1 MQFALFDNIRNT
13 EVTNVASVPQRSPF
27 RYPGGKTWI
36 IPRLRRWL
44 SPQIR
49 LEHGLTPIRPVQFIE
64 PFVGGGAVSLT
75 VAAEN
80 LADHVVMVEL
90 DADVASVWQTIL
102 NEEDGRWLAH
112 KIETFDMTWENVER
126 ILAGTDLI
134 LREQA
139 FKTILRNRVN
149 RGGILAPGV
158 GLLKSGEN
166 GKGLRSR
173 WYPVT
178 LKKRIHHIIDIRD
191 RITFIPGDG
200 MATLREYANHPEVAF
215 FIDPPYTVGG
225 KKAGSRL
232 YTHFDLNHEELFDIT
247 SKLRGDFIMTYD
259 NVEDVRALA
268 RRYNFDM
275 EPVLMKSTHHA
286 QMAELLIG
294 RDLEW
299 LRSAITSRAIKAKR
313 RVSRDG

>member
-1 MQFALFDNIRNT
+1 MQFTLFDDIQSQ

-44 SPQIR
+44 SPRIR
-49 LEHGLTPIRPVQFIE
+49 LEYGLTPVRPVQFIE
-64 PFVGGGAVSLT
+64 PFVGGGSVSLT

-80 LADHVVMVEL
+80 LADSVVMVEL

-102 NEEDGRWLAH
+102 NEEDGQWLAH
-112 KIETFDMTWENVER
+112 EIEAFDLTLENVER
-126 ILAGTDLI
+126 ILARTDLT

-149 RGGILAPGV
+149 RGGILAPGA

-166 GKGLRSR
+166 GKGLQSR
-173 WYPVT
+173 WYPAT

-191 RITFIPGDG
+191 HITFIPGNG
-200 MATLREYANHPEVAF
+200 MTTLREYVHRPEVTF

-232 YTHFDLNHEELFDIT
+232 YTHFDLKHEELFDIT
-247 SKLRGDFIMTYD
+247 SNLRGDFIMTYD
-259 NVEDVRALA
+259 NAEDVRALA

-275 EPVLMKSTHHA
+275 QPVLMKNTHHTE
-286 QMAELLIG
+286 MTELLIG
-294 RDLEW
+294 RNLEW
-299 LRSAITSRAIKAKR
+299 LRTAPMLSREYP
-313 RVSRDG
+313 

>member
-1 MQFALFDNIRNT
+1 M
-13 EVTNVASVPQRSPF
+13 E
-27 RYPGGKTWI
+27 Y
-36 IPRLRRWL
+36 
-44 SPQIR
+44 
-49 LEHGLTPIRPVQFIE
+49 GLTPVRPVQFIE

-80 LADHVVMVEL
+80 LANHVVMVEL

-112 KIETFDMTWENVER
+112 EIEIFDLTLENVER
-126 ILAGTDLI
+126 ILTGTDLT

-149 RGGILAPGV
+149 RGGILASGA

-173 WYPVT
+173 WYPAT

-191 RITFIPGDG
+191 HITFIPGNG
-200 MATLREYANHPEVAF
+200 MAILRAYAHRPEVTF

-247 SKLRGDFIMTYD
+247 SNLRGDFMMTYD
-259 NVEDVRALA
+259 NTEGVRALA
-268 RRYNFDM
+268 RRYNFDIQ
-275 EPVLMKSTHHA
+275 PVLMKNTHHA
-286 QMAELLIG
+286 EMTELLIG
-294 RDLEW
+294 RNLEW
-299 LRSAITSRAIKAKR
+299 LRTADSRKEQ
-313 RVSRDG
+313 